1 MPTKP
6 TAAPRV
12 AKRAKGAN
20 RATALAAP
28 KAPKASEAL
37 KPEVRKPEARK
48 PAADLVQPPSPATNT
63 LTFPEALAALPAPT
77 NIRERILHAA
87 VALLND
93 EGFASLTQH
102 RVAERA
108 GVRQSHITYYFPVRN
123 DLLRET
129 AVYGCNALLESL
141 SGSIEAGLFTANNFR
156 DFLVSDISDRR
167 FARLVTALVVAS
179 DEDDRIKPWLA
190 SFESANRDR
199 LIECFHR
206 LGFEVSMDD
215 IEMFHAAYVGAVFL
229 DLGESSDES
238 LARSQ
243 RIVMHAY
250 DQITRPKSTLPA
262 KSPKRLNLVTTP
274 QRQKRK

>member
-1 MPTKP
+1 MPTKLTKPVAASRVTKNVKGAINAKAP
-6 TAAPRV
+6 TAPNASTV
-12 AKRAKGAN
+12 QKLAKR
-20 RATALAAP
+20 RT
-28 KAPKASEAL
+28 
-37 KPEVRKPEARK
+37 
-48 PAADLVQPPSPATNT
+48 PPSPLPTNA

-77 NIRERILHAA
+77 GARERILHAA
-87 VALLND
+87 VALLNE
-93 EGFASLTQH
+93 EGFTSLTQH

-129 AVYGCNALLESL
+129 AVYGCNALLETL
-141 SGSIEAGLFTANNFR
+141 SGSIEAGLFTAENFR
-156 DFLVSDISDRR
+156 NFLVSDISDRR
-167 FARLVTALVVAS
+167 FARLMTALVVAS

-199 LIECFHR
+199 LLACFHR
-206 LGFEVSMDD
+206 LGFDVYNDD

-229 DLGESSDES
+229 DLGEASDDS

-250 DQITRPKSTLPA
+250 DQITRPKAPSSVKPVA
-262 KSPKRLNLVTTP
+262 ARK
-274 QRQKRK
+274 RQKK